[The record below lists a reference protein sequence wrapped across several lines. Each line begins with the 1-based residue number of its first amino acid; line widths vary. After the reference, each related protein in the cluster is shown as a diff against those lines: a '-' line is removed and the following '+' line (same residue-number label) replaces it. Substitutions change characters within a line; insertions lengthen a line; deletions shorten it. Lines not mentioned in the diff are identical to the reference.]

1 MKQSLQLRLS
11 QHLALTPQLQQS
23 IRLLQLSTIELQQEV
38 EQALTEN
45 PLLER
50 ENEWL
55 DTSARIG
62 ADGSVNALQSSSATP
77 LPTESPPPA
86 ANGADHAD
94 TADASYEN
102 GSDFDSDYG
111 TERSDWSLDDFARK
125 PQSDED
131 DRAPM
136 QLREAEPTQ
145 REFLM
150 EQLAPLKLS
159 PRDKGLVIFLIES
172 LDDEGYLTGSLDEIL
187 ADLPAELEV
196 ELDELQAALRMLQSF
211 DPAGIGA
218 RSAAECLTLQLQRL
232 DSPAKPLALT
242 IVNQHLELLA
252 ARDYTRLKKALSV
265 DDGEL
270 KAAHELIRSLA
281 PFPGHAFGRAEAD
294 FVVPDVVVRKTA
306 AGWMAQLNPDVMPRL
321 RINDMYA
328 QILRSSRGESGAANL
343 QQKLQ
348 EARWLIKNIQ
358 QRFDTILRVSQAIVE
373 RQRAFSRTVKSP
385 CAPWFCGK

>member
-1 MKQSLQLRLS
+1 MARHLRAHRRRRLG
-11 QHLALTPQLQQS
+11 QRPAEQQ
-23 IRLLQLSTIELQQEV
+23 RH
-38 EQALTEN
+38 
-45 PLLER
+45 
-50 ENEWL
+50 
-55 DTSARIG
+55 
-62 ADGSVNALQSSSATP
+62 P

-94 TADASYEN
+94 TAEASYEN

-281 PFPGHAFGRAEAD
+281 PFPGHTFGRAEAD

-328 QILRSSRGESGAANL
+328 QILRSSRGESVPPTCSRSCR
-343 QQKLQ
+343 K
-348 EARWLIKNIQ
+348 
-358 QRFDTILRVSQAIVE
+358 
-373 RQRAFSRTVKSP
+373 RA
-385 CAPWFCGK
+385 G

>member
-62 ADGSVNALQSSSATP
+62 ADGSVNALQNNNATP
-77 LPTESPPPA
+77 LPTESPPPSP
-86 ANGADHAD
+86 NGADNSD
-94 TADASYEN
+94 TADNSYD
-102 GSDFDSDYG
+102 GHDSSADFDSDYG
-111 TERSDWSLDDFARK
+111 SDRSDWSLDDFARK

-131 DRAPM
+131 DRAPL
-136 QLREAEPTQ
+136 QLREAEQ
-145 REFLM
+145 SLREFLM

-159 PRDKGLVIFLIES
+159 MRDKGLVIFLIES
-172 LDDEGYLTGSLDEIL
+172 LDDEGYLSATLDEIL
-187 ADLPAELEV
+187 LDLPAELEV
-196 ELDELQAALRMLQSF
+196 EVDELQAALRMLQSF
-211 DPAGIGA
+211 DPPGIGA
-218 RSAAECLTLQLQRL
+218 RSAAECLSLQLHRL
-232 DSPAKPLALT
+232 DSPAKALALI

-265 DDGEL
+265 DEPAL

-294 FVVPDVVVRKTA
+294 FVVPDVVVRKTS

-328 QILRSSRGESGAANL
+328 QILRGSRGEAGAANL

-348 EARWLIKNIQ
+348 EARWLIKNIH
-358 QRFDTILRVSQAIVE
+358 QRYDTNLRVSQAIVE
-373 RQRAFSRTVKSP
+373 RPKTFVTHGEIALRP
-385 CAPWFCGK
+385 